1 MALCWAK
8 KSQRI
13 GMSKKDL
20 ADVLVKLSGF
30 GFVIG
35 GIYSICG
42 NIISMSTTGL
52 AHPTAFGS
60 HPESFGGLIIPA
72 FSILFGSY
80 LIRNSVAITAWIF
93 KDDKTP

>member
-1 MALCWAK
+1 MN
-8 KSQRI
+8 
-13 GMSKKDL
+13 KKDL

-35 GIYSICG
+35 GIYSICE
-42 NIISMSTTGL
+42 NIIGMSTTGF

-60 HPESFGGLIIPA
+60 QKESFGVFIIPA

-80 LIRNSVAITAWIF
+80 LIRNSVEITAWLF
-93 KDDKTP
+93 RER